1 MSVDQCVTNFRN
13 TREFLPNGQ
22 RICAE
27 ATHNV
32 KIWCEYFTFF

>member
-1 MSVDQCVTNFRN
+1 MGVDQIVTNFKN

-32 KIWCEYFTFF
+32 KIWCEYFTLL